1 MHCRNRFMPTRQT
14 FPLSTTTRLTSSW
27 WTHRSSRKR
36 CVRRCACRLSTA
48 TVARHVRWL
57 FCCGVQVWEKY
68 AVATRLLVK
77 PPGDTGTVHC
87 DAALLLAT
95 WSGIGSVAGAGGAH
109 PWIGTR
115 VDNTCSLLVAMA
127 PLVWRTCRQHVFVCG
142 DDGTPG
148 LAHLCFICGVR
159 LL

>member
-1 MHCRNRFMPTRQT
+1 MHCRNRFLPTRQT
-14 FPLSTTTRLTSSW
+14 FPLNTTTRLTSSW

-48 TVARHVRWL
+48 TVACHVRWL

-68 AVATRLLVK
+68 AVTTRLLVK

-87 DAALLLAT
+87 DAALFLAT
-95 WSGIGSVAGAGGAH
+95 RSGTGTVAGAH
-109 PWIGTR
+109 PWFGTR
-115 VDNTCSLLVAMA
+115 VDNTCSFVVTMA
-127 PLVWRTCRQHVFVCG
+127 HLVWHTYVLFVVFVCC

-148 LAHLCFICGVR
+148 LCFICGIR